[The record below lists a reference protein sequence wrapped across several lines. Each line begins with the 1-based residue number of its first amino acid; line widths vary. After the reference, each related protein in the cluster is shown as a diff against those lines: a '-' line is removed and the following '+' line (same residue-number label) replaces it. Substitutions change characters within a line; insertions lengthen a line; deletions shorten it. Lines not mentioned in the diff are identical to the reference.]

1 MQAGL
6 ITLILNLSMMI
17 IAFYIGK
24 FFVSSFK
31 KTKTFIYE
39 LGLQNGT
46 IAIFVAQNI
55 FNNKKL
61 EDMVPSSHTTNVPIV
76 KRTEYTLMDI
86 SDDGFLSLMDENG
99 EMREDLELP
108 EFPENYAR
116 ELRDA
121 FESKQLLVT
130 VLKACGKEQIV
141 SHKEDS

>member
-1 MQAGL
+1 
-6 ITLILNLSMMI
+6 
-17 IAFYIGK
+17 
-24 FFVSSFK
+24 
-31 KTKTFIYE
+31 
-39 LGLQNGT
+39 
-46 IAIFVAQNI
+46 
-55 FNNKKL
+55 
-61 EDMVPSSHTTNVPIV
+61 
-76 KRTEYTLMDI
+76 MDI

-108 EFPENYAR
+108 EFPENYSR